1 MTLDSTLTDYGFVCI
16 TGTDSMRTKS
26 ISYHS
31 ASNIYSLLQRW
42 EEEKTVCMLYYRFF
56 LSSFDA
62 LAHKLMLESLSSA
75 SVNCIISRYNPSWEN
90 LTEALKE
97 DIEQQVCEKNIELVR
112 RIREQDVME
121 QQVKKSGHII
131 PKELLTSEEV
141 LYCRIQQLME
151 DKEILALSR
160 LRRDDIAEILGTNGT
175 YVADAIRIC
184 SSGLSV
190 SEYINRK
197 RVQHA
202 RFLFESHSESSIDE
216 ISELCGFS
224 SRSRFHTAFKEY
236 YNMTPGEFRKAIE
249 SKPEPNHSER

>member
-1 MTLDSTLTDYGFVCI
+1 MTDYGFVCI
-16 TGTDSMRTKS
+16 TGTDSMQTKS

-31 ASNIYSLLQRW
+31 ADNVYSLLQEW
-42 EEEKTVCMLYYRFF
+42 EQGEAACLLYYRFF
-56 LSSFDA
+56 LNSFDA

-97 DIEQQVCEKNIELVR
+97 DFEQQVCEKNIER
-112 RIREQDVME
+112 MHRIRQQDVMDE
-121 QQVKKSGHII
+121 QVEKLEFVL
-131 PKELLTSEEV
+131 PEELLTSEEL

-151 DKEILALSR
+151 DKKILALSR

-184 SSGLSV
+184 TSGLSV

-197 RVQHA
+197 RVQYA
-202 RFLFESHSESSIDE
+202 RFLFESHSERTIDE
-216 ISELCGFS
+216 IGDLCGFA

-249 SKPEPNHSER
+249 SKYSAR